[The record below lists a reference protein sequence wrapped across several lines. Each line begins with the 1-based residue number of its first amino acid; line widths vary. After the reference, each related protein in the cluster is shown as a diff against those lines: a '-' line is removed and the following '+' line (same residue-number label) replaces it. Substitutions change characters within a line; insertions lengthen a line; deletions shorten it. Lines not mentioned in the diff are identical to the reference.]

1 MGEVDIKDTLNN
13 LTEKSNEIRAYIV
26 AYERCLDSFRS
37 VLESYFKESKRL
49 EIELEKGYTGVNLHK
64 LIELSAKIKL
74 MRENICFMQKTLDDA
89 KRGVF

>member
-1 MGEVDIKDTLNN
+1 MDEAEIKDTLNN
-13 LTEKSNEIRAYIV
+13 LVEKSNEIRAYLV

-37 VLESYFKESKRL
+37 VLEGYFKESKRL

-64 LIELSAKIKL
+64 LIELNAKTKL
-74 MRENICFMQKTLDDA
+74 MRETICFMQNTLDNA